1 MKADERE
8 LVPTELPMR
17 DSKQENSEPRP
28 PFPEPTDID
37 ERFIYTGDRRKY
49 VAFPLGGIGTG
60 SISLTG
66 SGRLIDWSIRNRP
79 AIHQFNGYS
88 HFAIKAEQDGR
99 LLDARVLN
107 GPYEGIP
114 TGSPSTRKFDGF
126 GFGANRDSLAGVPHF
141 DDVTFIGRFPVAELD
156 FHRATFPGEVR
167 LTAFSP
173 FIPHNDRDSSMPVA
187 LLTFS
192 VKNDRDA
199 AIDYTIAATLGNYG
213 CDSGIHSFNRQ
224 NGLSTLHFTSV
235 DAGSPEQ
242 RGDLA
247 IMTDEDD
254 VEHVDYHFRG
264 QWFDSL
270 ACYWREFA
278 RAGRMPERNY
288 DKPRVVRNMFQQ
300 PEHGTLAARVRVGP
314 GETRQ
319 VRFAISWNYP
329 FGSIYWFN
337 RDQPGSPPFAGT
349 PPTWKNY
356 YATQWAD
363 SVDSGTDAFT
373 RWATLETPTW
383 AFRDS
388 LFGSSLPPEIIDAV
402 NGTLGILRSATVIRL
417 EGGEIWGWEGQH
429 PQEGSCEGSCTHVWN
444 YQQTLASLFPALERT
459 LRETEFTYNQLPNGG
474 LTFRQRLP
482 LGSGF
487 DIIGPCADGHFG
499 AIIKAYREW
508 KNLGDDDWLKRYWPN
523 IRRAMEYAWSHD
535 NPDKWDPEKT
545 GVLWGCQ
552 HHTLDMELFG
562 PSSWLTS
569 LYLAALK
576 AASIMADAI
585 GEPEFGKECR
595 DLAAKGGAY
604 VDRELFNGR
613 YYTQK
618 INLADRW
625 VLTPF
630 ERRRKAGVL
639 SEPFMEA
646 YWSEE
651 YGEIKYQIGNGC
663 LTDQILGQWHADMI
677 GLGDLI
683 APENVLTALKTMF
696 AENYR
701 PSLRDHFN
709 PCRVYAYE
717 DEAGLLNCT
726 WPDGAT
732 KPALPVPYAE
742 EVWTGLEYMMA
753 SHLIRR
759 GLVDEGLTI
768 VKAARARHDGSRRN
782 PWNDMECGSYY
793 IRALSSYAL
802 VDAYSGF
809 TFDQRSGEIGLKPA
823 RAGDGLY
830 FWSAG
835 CGWGIIELKGSTVQV
850 SVKGGELI
858 VSKVRLGGGSLLPP
872 SLRDRATSAG
882 SGRPIVNGQPAER
895 DGDLILIGERRTLKT
910 GDRLVIEL
918 DGYGEA

>member
-1 MKADERE
+1 M
-8 LVPTELPMR
+8 L
-17 DSKQENSEPRP
+17 QESTTMDN
-28 PFPEPTDID
+28 
-37 ERFIYTGDRRKY
+37 RFIYTGERRRY
-49 VAFPLGGIGTG
+49 VSFPLGGIGSG
-60 SISLTG
+60 SVSLTG

-99 LLDARVLN
+99 LLGARVLN

-114 TGSPSTRKFDGF
+114 TGSPSARKFDGF
-126 GFGANRDSLAGVPHF
+126 GFGANRDSMAGVPHF
-141 DDVTFIGRFPVAELD
+141 DDVTFIGRFPVAELE
-156 FHRATFPGEVR
+156 FHHASFPGLVR
-167 LTAFSP
+167 MTAFSP

-187 LLTFS
+187 LFTFS
-192 VKNDRDA
+192 IENTTDA
-199 AIDYTIAATLGNYG
+199 SIEYTFASTLGNYG
-213 CDSGIHSFNRQ
+213 CDSGIHTFIRK
-224 NGLSTLHFTSV
+224 NGLSILHFTSA
-235 DAGSPEQ
+235 DTGNAEQ

-247 IMTDEDD
+247 ITTDEDD

-270 ACYWREFA
+270 ARYWREFA
-278 RAGRMPERNY
+278 QAGRMREHRY
-288 DKPRVVRNMFQQ
+288 EKPRAVRNMFQQ
-300 PEHGTLAARVRVGP
+300 PEHGTLAARIRVPP

-319 VRFAISWNYP
+319 VRFSISWNYP
-329 FGSIYWFN
+329 LGSIYWFN
-337 RDQPGSPPFAGT
+337 RDQPGSPPYAGT

-363 SVDSGTDAFT
+363 SAASGTDAFR
-373 RWATLETPTW
+373 RWDTLEAQTFT
-383 AFRDS
+383 FRDS
-388 LFGSSLPPEIIDAV
+388 LFGSSLPTEILDAV
-402 NGTLGILRSATVIRL
+402 SGTLGILRSATLIRL

-429 PQEGSCEGSCTHVWN
+429 IQEGSCEGSCTHVWN
-444 YQQTLASLFPALERT
+444 YQQALANLFPALERT
-459 LRETEFTYNQLPNGG
+459 LRETEFTYNQLPSGG

-508 KNLGDDDWLKRYWPN
+508 KNLGDDLWLKRFWPN
-523 IRRAMEYAWSHD
+523 IKRAIEYAWSPD
-535 NPDKWDPEKT
+535 NPDKWDPDKT
-545 GVLWGCQ
+545 GVLWGRQ

-562 PSSWLTS
+562 PSSWLTTI
-569 LYLAALK
+569 YLAALT
-576 AASIMADAI
+576 AGSIMADVMGDPAFA
-585 GEPEFGKECR
+585 GECR
-595 DLAAKGGAY
+595 ELAARGGAY

-613 YYTQK
+613 YYAQK
-618 INLADRW
+618 IDLSDRS
-625 VLTPF
+625 VLLPF
-630 ERRRKAGVL
+630 AQRQKAGVL

-651 YGEIKYQIGNGC
+651 YAEIKYQIGEGC
-663 LTDQILGQWHADMI
+663 LADQILGQWHADI
-677 GLGDLI
+677 AGLGDLLD
-683 APENVLTALKTMF
+683 PGNVRTALKTVF
-696 AENYR
+696 NENYR

-726 WPDGAT
+726 WPDGTT

-753 SHLIRR
+753 SHLIQR

-768 VKAARARHDGSRRN
+768 VRAARARHDGSRRN

-802 VDAYSGF
+802 VDAYSGLS
-809 TFDQRSGEIGLKPA
+809 FDQRYGEFGFRPA
-823 RAGDGLY
+823 RTGDGVY

-835 CGWGIIELKGSTVQV
+835 RGWGLVELKGSTVTLI
-850 SVKGGELI
+850 VKGGELL
-858 VSKVRLGGGSLLPP
+858 VSRLRLPGMP
-872 SLRDRATSAG
+872 GIAS
-882 SGRPIVNGQPAER
+882 VNGQVTER
-895 DGDLILIGERRTLKT
+895 DGDLILLGRHHALKA
-910 GDRLVIEL
+910 GDRLKVGV
-918 DGYGEA
+918 DAYGQA